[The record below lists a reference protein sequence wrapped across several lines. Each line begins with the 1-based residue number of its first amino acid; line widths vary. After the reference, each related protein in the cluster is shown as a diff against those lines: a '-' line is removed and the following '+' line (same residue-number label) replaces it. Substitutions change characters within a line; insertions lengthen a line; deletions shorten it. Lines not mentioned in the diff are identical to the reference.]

1 MITVHGAVHNSCF
14 YDMARKLT
22 RPISRTS
29 PLIAASPGGDR
40 PPNAFGLS
48 KTRLVTIFLVLYVIV
63 LHAVSP
69 VI

>member
-14 YDMARKLT
+14 YDMARKLI
-22 RPISRTS
+22 ISRTS